1 MTWQENIAADF
12 GWVYDW
18 QTLIGALFA
27 TGAAIITV
35 IVMHQQNLE
44 ARQREAEASQRKA
57 LAARARMPNALRD
70 LIDFC
75 EQCASKIVNEDSKLP
90 DEPIAALEDL
100 KLAIE
105 FIDLDKAEQLFD
117 LLSHYQVVTSRFDDY
132 IRSWSATGLY
142 DVAKLHY
149 YTSRLFSYARGRE
162 SSYEGGERKLIT
174 RSFNTMVSLETRIN
188 NKDLFSEARELL
200 ERRHPN

>member
-1 MTWQENIAADF
+1 MTWKENIAADF
-12 GWVYDW
+12 GWIYDW

-27 TGAAIITV
+27 TAAAIITV

-75 EQCASKIVNEDSKLP
+75 EQCTANILNEDKRLP
-90 DEPIAALEDL
+90 DEPTAALEDL

-105 FIDLDKAEQLFD
+105 YIDLEKAEQLFE
-117 LLSHYQVVTSRFDDY
+117 LLSHYQVVTSRYYGYHNFLPEK
-132 IRSWSATGLY
+132 GLY
-142 DVAKLHY
+142 DLAKLHH
-149 YTSRLFSYARGRE
+149 YTSRLFSYARGRDSKYEE
-162 SSYEGGERKLIT
+162 SEGKLLKN
-174 RSFNTMVSLETRIN
+174 SLNAMVSLTTRIDE
-188 NKDLFSEARELL
+188 KDILDEARKII
-200 ERRHPN
+200 ERHHPV